1 MTKEKF
7 KQLRISL
14 GLSQPKL
21 AKIVGVNDRSIRR
34 FESGEWPVSK
44 VVRDKLDEYINN
56 IEDKT

>member
-1 MTKEKF
+1 MTKEEF

-14 GLSQPKL
+14 GLSQQKL

-44 VVRDKLDEYINN
+44 VVLDKLDEYINRK
-56 IEDKT
+56 E